1 MLHPGCNKRVTGV
14 TQKGGQHADM
24 QLYDYQ
30 SNLIDNLSRS
40 WREGYKRPCIVLPC
54 GGGKSVIASE
64 IAKRTTDNHNR
75 VLFMVHRQEL
85 CDQIYN
91 TFNGYGVDM
100 DLCSVNMVQTISRHL
115 HDAEQ
120 PTLIITDENHHCV
133 ASTYRKVYEAF
144 PKAYCVG
151 LTATPVRLNGGGL
164 GEIND
169 KLIEG
174 PTAKWLIENHRLAPY
189 RY

>member
-100 DLCSVNMVQTISRHL
+100 DL
-115 HDAEQ
+115 
-120 PTLIITDENHHCV
+120 
-133 ASTYRKVYEAF
+133 
-144 PKAYCVG
+144 
-151 LTATPVRLNGGGL
+151 
-164 GEIND
+164 
-169 KLIEG
+169 
-174 PTAKWLIENHRLAPY
+174 
-189 RY
+189 